1 MILETKYTCKS
12 KVTNFDNILYKN
24 IIFMPLQVNTIIFT
38 INKFDND
45 QTPYKY
51 ENENE

>member
-1 MILETKYTCKS
+1 
-12 KVTNFDNILYKN
+12 
-24 IIFMPLQVNTIIFT
+24 MPLQVNMITFT